1 MDNADKKKYYNK
13 CFFFTKS
20 KRNKYVILA
29 LSNIFAKII
38 EGKKSFKLKQLKF
51 SNFIFC
57 IYVKKEGKKISEKI
71 SIGFTA
77 PIKLSLY
84 FNIRKRIE
92 SNDRISHAGHVR
104 FCIKGHHGNSI

>member
-1 MDNADKKKYYNK
+1 MDNADEKKYYNK

-57 IYVKKEGKKISEKI
+57 VYVKKKGKKN
-71 SIGFTA
+71 IGKNINWFYCTDQTF
-77 PIKLSLY
+77 SLFQY
-84 FNIRKRIE
+84 TQKNRIE
-92 SNDRISHAGHVR
+92 
-104 FCIKGHHGNSI
+104 